1 MALVLAGGDGRRMG
15 GSKQLR
21 RLHAT
26 CALCPV
32 EETLA
37 ALQPYAASGGQ
48 SLRGLAGE
56 LPIVLVAWESDDDD
70 LFANA
75 NTPDELAALQSGQ
88 NAFGY

>member
-1 MALVLAGGDGRRMG
+1 MEEGGPATAAVATSG
-15 GSKQLR
+15 G

-26 CALCPV
+26 CALWPV
-32 EETLA
+32 DETLA
-37 ALQPYAASGGQ
+37 ALQPYAASGGR

-56 LPIVLVAWESDDDD
+56 LPMVLVAWEPDDDD